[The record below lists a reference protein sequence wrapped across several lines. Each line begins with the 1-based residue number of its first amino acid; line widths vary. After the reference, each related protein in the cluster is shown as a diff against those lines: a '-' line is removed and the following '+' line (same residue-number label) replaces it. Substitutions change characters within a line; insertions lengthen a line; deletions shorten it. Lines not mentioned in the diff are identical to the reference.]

1 MRVSIEIDMRQ
12 GDFVMISTKGR
23 YSIRIMIDLA
33 EHRGRDYV
41 PMKEVAERQ
50 GLSLKYV
57 ERIVP
62 VLKEHHLVDSVHG
75 KGGGYRLTKDPD
87 RYTLWEILNATEG
100 DLAPV
105 ACLETDAAP
114 CDRAAE
120 CKTLPVWKNYYK
132 LTKEY
137 FSGITLADLM
147 GTPIPDNYVI

>member
-1 MRVSIEIDMRQ
+1 
-12 GDFVMISTKGR
+12 MISTKGR
-23 YSIRIMIDLA
+23 YSLRIMIDLA
-33 EHRGRDYV
+33 EHSGGDYI

-62 VLKEHHLVDSVHG
+62 VLKEKHLVDSVHG

-87 RYTLWEILNATEG
+87 RYTLWEILTATEG

-105 ACLETDAAP
+105 ACLGTDAAP

-120 CKTLPVWKNYYK
+120 CRTLPVWKNYYK
-132 LTKEY
+132 LTKDY

-147 GTPIPDNYVI
+147 STPIPDNYVI

>member
-1 MRVSIEIDMRQ
+1 
-12 GDFVMISTKGR
+12 MISTKGR

-33 EHRGRDYV
+33 EHSEKDYV
-41 PMKEVAERQ
+41 PLKEVAERQ

-62 VLKEHHLVDSVHG
+62 VLKEKRLVDSVHG

-105 ACLETDAAP
+105 ACLSADAAP

-120 CKTLPVWKNYYK
+120 CKTLPVWKKYYK

-137 FSGITLADLM
+137 FSEITLADLM
-147 GTPIPDNYVI
+147 STPIPDNYVI

>member
-1 MRVSIEIDMRQ
+1 
-12 GDFVMISTKGR
+12 MISTKGR

-33 EHRGRDYV
+33 EHGEREYV
-41 PMKEVAERQ
+41 PLKEVAERQ

-62 VLKEHHLVDSVHG
+62 VLKENHLVDSVHG

-87 RYTLWEILNATEG
+87 RYTLWEILTATEG

-105 ACLETDAAP
+105 ACLGANATP

-120 CKTLPVWKNYYK
+120 CRTLPVWKDYYK
-132 LTKEY
+132 LTVDY

-147 GTPIPDNYVI
+147 NTPMPDNYVI